1 MSKQTAIE
9 RAQAKLETLR
19 NLEPDQRAELLKLA
33 GIGTASQASAIRRAF
48 VVFQQALDACDVVMV
63 GSGKAMKKRE
73 RPNWSVRLS
82 AARSLWEVL
91 GAIAQKKGASVAPG
105 RVQVNV
111 TVPGY
116 ASGEEMRQPGVHP
129 VVVEMEE
136 IKVSSAPSA
145 YSAAYAARI
154 AGDDRSASGSADGQ
168 PQ

>member
-9 RAQAKLETLR
+9 RAQAKLEALK

-48 VVFQQALDACDVVMV
+48 VVFQQALDASDVVMV
-63 GSGKAMKKRE
+63 GSGKAMRKSE
-73 RPNWSVRLS
+73 RPNWTVRLS

-91 GAIAQKKGASVAPG
+91 GAIAQKKVGSAAPG

-116 ASGEEMRQPGVHP
+116 ASGEEVRQP
-129 VVVEMEE
+129 VVVEM
-136 IKVSSAPSA
+136 KAAPAAPSS
-145 YSAAYAARI
+145 YSAAYAARV
-154 AGDDRSASGSADGQ
+154 RSSGQAPEPDGQ
-168 PQ
+168 THE